1 MSVIIPT
8 AILLLSIIKFSS
20 KFKKYEF
27 SYGYLNAAIL
37 NATYKRFFDLCQTKP
52 VLASARIR

>member
-37 NATYKRFFDLCQTKP
+37 NATYKRCFDLCQT
-52 VLASARIR
+52 RIR